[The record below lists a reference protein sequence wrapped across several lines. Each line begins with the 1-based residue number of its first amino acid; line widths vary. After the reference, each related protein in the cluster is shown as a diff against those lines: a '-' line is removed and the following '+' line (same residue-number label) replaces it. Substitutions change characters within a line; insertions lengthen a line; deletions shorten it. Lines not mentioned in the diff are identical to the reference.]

1 MLENNIFNTLDYRR
15 SSKYCENNIY
25 RKITIETSTDR
36 EKMQIGES
44 IHNQLKGNSDYI
56 NNNIIVNIDRTCAVE
71 VFIFANCKD
80 IPQIII

>member
-1 MLENNIFNTLDYRR
+1 MLENNL
-15 SSKYCENNIY
+15 Y

-44 IHNQLKGNSDYI
+44 IHNQLKGNSDYM
-56 NNNIIVNIDRTCAVE
+56 NNNIVVYIDRTCAVE